1 MTSKHKA
8 DVDKNVW
15 DLIDDIWE
23 RCFQGFLIGC
33 LLLLIFG

>member
-8 DVDKNVW
+8 DEDKNVW
-15 DLIDDIWE
+15 DHIDDIWE
-23 RCFQGFLIGC
+23 SCFQGFLIGC